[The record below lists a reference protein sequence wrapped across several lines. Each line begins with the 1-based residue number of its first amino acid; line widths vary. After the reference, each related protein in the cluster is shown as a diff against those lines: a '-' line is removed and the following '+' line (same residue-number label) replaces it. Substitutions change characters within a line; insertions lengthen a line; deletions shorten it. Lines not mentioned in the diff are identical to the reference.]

1 MLGLHKSFKFIT
13 KENKP
18 MNSQVKIAL
27 VGAGYWG
34 KNLLRNFVNCP
45 LTKVVAVCDADTE
58 LATSRAAQYENI
70 QVFSNI
76 TDMLGNTEIDAVAI
90 ATPVRT
96 HYHLAMTALE
106 AGKHVL
112 VEKPI
117 SLDYETASTLAAT
130 AAEKN
135 LTFMCDH
142 TFCYSGPVKC
152 IQDVVTS
159 GILGDVLSITS
170 VRTNLGLFQKDVN
183 VLWDLAPHDLS
194 ICEHILGE
202 AYVTATVGATGIR
215 HPDSSYV
222 ADAHL
227 AVTLANEAVVTIHNS
242 WLSPR
247 KIRQMTIVGTD
258 KMLFWD
264 DLAPTEKI
272 KVYHKNMK
280 LVDEKFVYTDEGST
294 APTVDAT
301 EPLLE
306 VATDF
311 ARCIQT
317 GSDPVATG
325 IKAAQ
330 IVQILELANQSLSTG
345 KTLEVN

>member
-1 MLGLHKSFKFIT
+1 
-13 KENKP
+13 
-18 MNSQVKIAL
+18 MNSQVKIGL
-27 VGAGYWG
+27 IGAGYWG

-45 LTKVVAVCDADTE
+45 LTKVSAVCDADIA
-58 LATSRAAQYENI
+58 LAKSRADQYENI
-70 QVFSNI
+70 KVFSNI
-76 TDMLGNTEIDAVAI
+76 SEMLTGSDVDAVAI
-90 ATPVRT
+90 ATPVHT
-96 HYHLAMTALE
+96 HYKLAMTALE

-117 SLDYETASTLAAT
+117 SLDYETAASLAAT
-130 AAEKN
+130 ASQMN

-142 TFCYSGPVKC
+142 TFCYSGPVKR
-152 IQDVVTS
+152 IQEVINS
-159 GILGDVLSITS
+159 GILGDILSITS

-194 ICEHILGE
+194 ICDHVLGASYE
-202 AYVTATVGATGIR
+202 PTTVSATGIR
-215 HPDSSYV
+215 HPDSPYV

-242 WLSPR
+242 WLAPR
-247 KIRQMTIVGTD
+247 KIRQMTIVGTE

-272 KVYHKNMK
+272 QVYHKNMK
-280 LVDEKFVYTDEGST
+280 LKQETFTYTDEGST
-294 APTVDAT
+294 SPAVDMT

-317 GSDPVATG
+317 GESPVATG
-325 IKAAQ
+325 VKAAQ
-330 IVQILELANQSLSTG
+330 IVQILELANTSLLTG
-345 KTLEVN
+345 EMVQVTP